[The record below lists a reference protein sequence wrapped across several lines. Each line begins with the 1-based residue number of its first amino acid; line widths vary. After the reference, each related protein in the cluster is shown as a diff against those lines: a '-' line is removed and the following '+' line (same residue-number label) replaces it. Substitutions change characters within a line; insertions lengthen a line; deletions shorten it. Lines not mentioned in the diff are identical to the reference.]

1 MKFLWQ
7 NITNLFSYLF
17 MSSAFAGSV
26 CSFYLVVF
34 AFICLFVVFYL
45 KDIFG
50 ETSDTEA
57 KIAKQLF
64 IILIFCI
71 FIFPIS
77 FYISHS
83 AEKKSALEDKYDYT
97 K

>member
-7 NITNLFSYLF
+7 NLTNLFSYLF
-17 MSSAFAGSV
+17 MSSAFAGCI
-26 CSFYLVVF
+26 CSFYLV
-34 AFICLFVVFYL
+34 IFYL

-50 ETSDTEA
+50 DTTPTEA

-64 IILIFCI
+64 IILLFCI
-71 FIFPIS
+71 VIFPVS

-83 AEKKSALEDKYDYT
+83 AEKKSAEDDKYDYT

>member
-17 MSSAFAGSV
+17 MSSAFAGSI

-34 AFICLFVVFYL
+34 YL
-45 KDIFG
+45 KETFG
-50 ETSDTEA
+50 DTSDFEA

-71 FIFPIS
+71 VIFPVS

-83 AEKKSALEDKYDYT
+83 AEKRSAIEGKYDYT

>member
-34 AFICLFVVFYL
+34 YL

-50 ETSDTEA
+50 ETSETEA

-83 AEKKSALEDKYDYT
+83 AEKKSAIEDKYDYT

>member
-7 NITNLFSYLF
+7 NLTNLFSYIF

-34 AFICLFVVFYL
+34 YL
-45 KDIFG
+45 KETFG
-50 ETSDTEA
+50 ETSETEA

-71 FIFPIS
+71 VIFPVS

-83 AEKKSALEDKYDYT
+83 AEKKSAIEDKYDYT

>member
-34 AFICLFVVFYL
+34 YL

-50 ETSDTEA
+50 DTSETEA

-64 IILIFCI
+64 VILIFCI
-71 FIFPIS
+71 VIFPVS

-83 AEKKSALEDKYDYT
+83 AEKKSAIDDKFDYT

>member
-7 NITNLFSYLF
+7 SITNLFSYLF
-17 MSSAFAGSV
+17 MSSAFAGSI
-26 CSFYLVVF
+26 CSFYL
-34 AFICLFVVFYL
+34 VVFYL

-50 ETSDTEA
+50 DTSDFEA

-71 FIFPIS
+71 VIFPAS
-77 FYISHS
+77 FYISHA
-83 AEKKSALEDKYDYT
+83 AEKRSAIEGKYDYT

>member
-7 NITNLFSYLF
+7 NITNLFSYIF

-34 AFICLFVVFYL
+34 YL

-50 ETSDTEA
+50 DTSETEA

-71 FIFPIS
+71 VIFPVS

-83 AEKKSALEDKYDYT
+83 AEKKSAIDDKFDYT

>member
-17 MSSAFAGSV
+17 MSSAFAGSI
-26 CSFYLVVF
+26 CSFYLV
-34 AFICLFVVFYL
+34 IFYL

-50 ETSDTEA
+50 DTSDFEA

-71 FIFPIS
+71 VIFPVS

-83 AEKKSALEDKYDYT
+83 AEKRSAIEGKYDYT

>member
-17 MSSAFAGSV
+17 MSSAFAGSI

-34 AFICLFVVFYL
+34 YL
-45 KDIFG
+45 KETFG
-50 ETSDTEA
+50 ETSDYEA

-71 FIFPIS
+71 VIFPVS
-77 FYISHS
+77 FYISQS
-83 AEKKSALEDKYDYT
+83 AEKRSAIEGKYDYT

>member
-34 AFICLFVVFYL
+34 YL

-50 ETSDTEA
+50 DTSETEA

-71 FIFPIS
+71 VIFPAS

>member
-26 CSFYLVVF
+26 CSFYL
-34 AFICLFVVFYL
+34 IVFYL

-50 ETSDTEA
+50 DTSETEA

-71 FIFPIS
+71 VIFPVS

-83 AEKKSALEDKYDYT
+83 AEKKSAIDDKFDYT

>member
-34 AFICLFVVFYL
+34 YL

-50 ETSDTEA
+50 DTSETEA

-71 FIFPIS
+71 VIFPVS

-83 AEKKSALEDKYDYT
+83 AEKKSAIDDKFDYT

>member
-7 NITNLFSYLF
+7 NITNLFSYIF

-26 CSFYLVVF
+26 CSFYL
-34 AFICLFVVFYL
+34 IVFYL

-50 ETSDTEA
+50 DTSETEA

-71 FIFPIS
+71 VIFPVS

-83 AEKKSALEDKYDYT
+83 AEKKSAIDDKFDYT

>member
-1 MKFLWQ
+1 MKFIWQ

-26 CSFYLVVF
+26 CSFYL
-34 AFICLFVVFYL
+34 IVFYL

-50 ETSDTEA
+50 DTSETEA

-71 FIFPIS
+71 VIFPVS

-83 AEKKSALEDKYDYT
+83 AEKKSAIDDKFDYT

>member
-34 AFICLFVVFYL
+34 YL
-45 KDIFG
+45 KETFG
-50 ETSDTEA
+50 DTSEVEA

-64 IILIFCI
+64 VILIFCI
-71 FIFPIS
+71 VIFPVS

-83 AEKKSALEDKYDYT
+83 AEKKSAIDDKFDYT

>member
-17 MSSAFAGSV
+17 MSSAFAGGV
-26 CSFYLVVF
+26 CSFYLV
-34 AFICLFVVFYL
+34 IFYL
-45 KDIFG
+45 KSIFG
-50 ETSDTEA
+50 ETSDAEA

-71 FIFPIS
+71 VIFPLS
-77 FYISHS
+77 FYISHA
-83 AEKKSALEDKYDYT
+83 AEKKSALADKYDYT

>member
-34 AFICLFVVFYL
+34 YL

-50 ETSDTEA
+50 DTSETEA

-71 FIFPIS
+71 VIFPVS

-83 AEKKSALEDKYDYT
+83 AEKKSAVDDKFDYT

>member
-26 CSFYLVVF
+26 CSFYLV
-34 AFICLFVVFYL
+34 IFYL
-45 KDIFG
+45 KSIFG
-50 ETSDTEA
+50 ETTDTEA

-71 FIFPIS
+71 VIFPLS
-77 FYISHS
+77 FYISHA

>member
-7 NITNLFSYLF
+7 NLTNIFSYLF
-17 MSSAFAGSV
+17 MSSAFAGCI
-26 CSFYLVVF
+26 CSFYL
-34 AFICLFVVFYL
+34 IVFYI
-45 KDIFG
+45 KDIFD
-50 ETSDTEA
+50 ETSETEA

-64 IILIFCI
+64 IILLFCI
-71 FIFPIS
+71 VIFPVS

-83 AEKKSALEDKYDYT
+83 AEKKSAIDDKFDYT

>member
-7 NITNLFSYLF
+7 SITNLFSYLF
-17 MSSAFAGSV
+17 MSSAFAGSI

-34 AFICLFVVFYL
+34 YL
-45 KDIFG
+45 KETFG
-50 ETSDTEA
+50 ETSDYEA

-64 IILIFCI
+64 IMLIFCI
-71 FIFPIS
+71 VIFPVS
-77 FYISHS
+77 FYISQS
-83 AEKKSALEDKYDYT
+83 AEKRSAIEGKYDYT

>member
-7 NITNLFSYLF
+7 NITNLFSYIF

-34 AFICLFVVFYL
+34 YL
-45 KDIFG
+45 K
-50 ETSDTEA
+50 ETVGDTSEIEA

-64 IILIFCI
+64 VILIFCI
-71 FIFPIS
+71 VIFPVS

-83 AEKKSALEDKYDYT
+83 AEKKSAIDDKFDYT

>member
-34 AFICLFVVFYL
+34 YL
-45 KDIFG
+45 KETFG
-50 ETSDTEA
+50 DTSETEA

-64 IILIFCI
+64 VILIFCI
-71 FIFPIS
+71 VIFPVS

-83 AEKKSALEDKYDYT
+83 AEKKSAIDDKFDYT

>member
-1 MKFLWQ
+1 
-7 NITNLFSYLF
+7 

-34 AFICLFVVFYL
+34 YL
-45 KDIFG
+45 KETFG
-50 ETSDTEA
+50 DTSEIEA

-64 IILIFCI
+64 VILIFCI
-71 FIFPIS
+71 VIFPVS

-83 AEKKSALEDKYDYT
+83 AEKKSAIDDKFDYT

>member
-7 NITNLFSYLF
+7 NITNLFSYIF

-34 AFICLFVVFYL
+34 YL
-45 KDIFG
+45 KETFG
-50 ETSDTEA
+50 DTSEIEA

-64 IILIFCI
+64 VILIFCI
-71 FIFPIS
+71 VIFPVS

-83 AEKKSALEDKYDYT
+83 AEKKSAIDDKFDYT